1 VRLLPAG
8 EHALLVEVADTA
20 AALALHAQARRH
32 RCRALDI
39 VPGARTVLFDGVDD
53 VAALAAEV
61 TTWTLGSE
69 RQAGAEP
76 EKAQPPALAGPLE
89 VPTVYD
95 GPDLDEV
102 AQRWRVSRADVAST
116 HSAHTYT
123 VAFCGFLPGFAYCVG
138 LPQRLAVPR
147 RSTPRSA
154 VPAGSVALAD
164 AFTGVYPRASPGGW
178 QLIGH
183 TDLGLWDAAKEPPA
197 LLSPGIAVRFVAVA
211 R

>member
-8 EHALLVEVADTA
+8 EHGLLVEVADTP

-32 RCRALDI
+32 GCPALDI

-53 VAALAAEV
+53 VAALAAQV
-61 TTWTLGSE
+61 TTWMLGFE
-69 RQAGAEP
+69 HQARAEP
-76 EKAQPPALAGPLE
+76 EQAQPAALADPLE
-89 VPTVYD
+89 VPTLYD

-102 AQRWRVSRADVAST
+102 ARRWGMSGEDVAST
-116 HSAHTYT
+116 HSAYTYT

-164 AFTGVYPRASPGGW
+164 AFTGVYPAPSPGGW

-183 TDLGLWDAAKEPPA
+183 TDLRLWDAAREPPA
-197 LLSPGIAVRFVAVA
+197 LLSPGTAVRFVAVD